1 MQSFIDHIVEVS
13 RRKRFKVDYI
23 YAKPEGANHRTQL
36 TSSNVQLPYMAT
48 SETSVL
54 SWLRKKHRGLEV
66 TIINIDWFD

>member
-13 RRKRFKVDYI
+13 KRKRFKVDYI
-23 YAKPEGANHRTQL
+23 FAKPDGANQRTQL
-36 TSSNVQLPYMAT
+36 VSSNVQLPYMAT

-54 SWLRKKHRGLEV
+54 GWLRKKHKGHEI